1 MFLKPYLKLTPTSG
15 DGPRGPHRATSYIRA
30 MVGRG
35 RDTEIRVY
43 RRHESGRK
51 EGPHARPG
59 EEGAVRWYR
68 RRRYRRRARSARRLP
83 TTTIGSK
90 AIEYSAG
97 GLQVDT

>member
-51 EGPHARPG
+51 EGPHARPPG
-59 EEGAVRWYR
+59 RGRRGCGGIGGGGIGGGRGAHGGYR
-68 RRRYRRRARSARRLP
+68 QPPSPRTPSNTP
-83 TTTIGSK
+83 
-90 AIEYSAG
+90 
-97 GLQVDT
+97 QVDT